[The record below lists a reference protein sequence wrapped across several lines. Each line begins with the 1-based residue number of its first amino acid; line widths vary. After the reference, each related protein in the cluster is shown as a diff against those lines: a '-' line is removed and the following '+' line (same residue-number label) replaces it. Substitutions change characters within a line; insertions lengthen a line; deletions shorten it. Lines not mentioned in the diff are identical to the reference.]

1 MTLGRKVIH
10 KLLVFF
16 LFTVTLF
23 CESCTAVAI
32 EENSTGENVLTI
44 ENSTKVKTDEI
55 ASNSDEKKDSAIEQ
69 ITKEKDSKDKYTDE
83 LNDLYEMRAEFNEIL
98 NDIAKKELSKE
109 ECKELYEEIFDM
121 ISGDE

>member
-1 MTLGRKVIH
+1 MNDCFI
-10 KLLVFF
+10 KLKEL
-16 LFTVTLF
+16 
-23 CESCTAVAI
+23 I
-32 EENSTGENVLTI
+32 ENVVLADIEDQIDTI
-44 ENSTKVKTDEI
+44 F
-55 ASNSDEKKDSAIEQ
+55 EQ

-83 LNDLYEMRAEFNEIL
+83 LNDLYEMRTEFNEIL

>member
-1 MTLGRKVIH
+1 MNDCFI
-10 KLLVFF
+10 KLKEL
-16 LFTVTLF
+16 
-23 CESCTAVAI
+23 I
-32 EENSTGENVLTI
+32 ENVVLADIEDQIDTI
-44 ENSTKVKTDEI
+44 F
-55 ASNSDEKKDSAIEQ
+55 EQ